1 MLIVI
6 AAATAA
12 IVGCLCAL
20 LGLKHI
26 WTGVIVS
33 FIFVMIIG
41 ELG

>member
-12 IVGCLCAL
+12 IVGCLCVL

-33 FIFVMIIG
+33 FIFVLAVG
-41 ELG
+41 VLG